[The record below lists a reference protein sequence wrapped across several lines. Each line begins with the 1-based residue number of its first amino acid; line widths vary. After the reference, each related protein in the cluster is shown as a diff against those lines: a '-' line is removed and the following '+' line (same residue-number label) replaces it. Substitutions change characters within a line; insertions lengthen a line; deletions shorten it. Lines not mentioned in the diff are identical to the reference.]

1 MLMSPTLI
9 PSLLLLLPT
18 VLPMPDGEG
27 TKVCLEFIS
36 LSFLLST
43 RLILRG
49 PCISH
54 SCIFF
59 FLSYFILVE
68 YMSLIK
74 RWLVYVHLEHL
85 LDAEGS
91 YVDLWNQVLGLGGPL
106 LTYVNKCIGLW
117 SPLT

>member
-1 MLMSPTLI
+1 
-9 PSLLLLLPT
+9 
-18 VLPMPDGEG
+18 
-27 TKVCLEFIS
+27 
-36 LSFLLST
+36 
-43 RLILRG
+43 
-49 PCISH
+49 
-54 SCIFF
+54 
-59 FLSYFILVE
+59 
-68 YMSLIK
+68 MSLIK